1 MLSRAKAIGI
11 KDLLTS
17 VDKSTRS
24 GRSRE
29 RYRRITLTAVSSG
42 AARATSLLAMLVSVR
57 LIVNHFGAE
66 RYALWATITSTVTL
80 LVFADCG
87 IGNGLLN
94 AISESDGKNDQES
107 AISYV
112 STGLFV
118 LLAVALFAALCLWFS
133 YPFVPWARI
142 FNLTSPV
149 AIQEAGP
156 AAAIFILC
164 FLAQLPLGVV
174 QRIQS
179 GLQEGF
185 FTQMWSAAGNL
196 LGLLGLLAVIR
207 FHAGLPFL
215 VLAVA
220 GAPVLSGLLNAVTV
234 FGVQRPW
241 LRPRLD
247 HISCAAARRILHLGF
262 LFFIMQI
269 AGAVGYQTDNLIIA
283 QVLGATAVTQY
294 AVPFRLFAIIPA
306 VLSMVIMPL
315 WPAYAEASARGDVE
329 WVKATLRRSMLLG
342 LAVAIPANLLL
353 IGLGRP
359 IIRLWVGPQIVPSF
373 LLLVGLAT
381 WAVFCG
387 VSGPLAMFLNG
398 IGFIRVQAICGVL
411 MAVSNLGLSIYLTRH
426 IGVSGVIYGSI
437 VSQTVFIFIP
447 YFWYLPRL
455 LSEVG
460 SGVQT
465 VFADSQRPAFM
476 GVAADA
482 D

>member
-1 MLSRAKAIGI
+1 MLSRARAISI
-11 KDLLTS
+11 KDLLTAA
-17 VDKSTRS
+17 DKSTQS

-29 RYRRITLTAVSSG
+29 RHRRIALTAVSSG
-42 AARATSLLAMLVSVR
+42 AARATSLLTMLVSVR
-57 LIVNHFGAE
+57 LIMSHFGAE
-66 RYALWATITSTVTL
+66 RYALWATITSTVAL
-80 LVFADCG
+80 LVFADFG

-94 AISESDGKNDQES
+94 TISESDGKSDQEA

-112 STGLFV
+112 STGFFV
-118 LLAVALFAALCLWFS
+118 LLAVALFAAFSLWFS

-174 QRIQS
+174 QRIQL
-179 GLQEGF
+179 GYQEGF
-185 FTQMWSAAGNL
+185 FTQVWSAAGNL

-247 HISCAAARRILHLGF
+247 HISGAAAQRILHLGF
-262 LFFIMQI
+262 VFLIMQI

-315 WPAYAEASARGDVE
+315 WPAYAEAFARGDVE

-353 IGLGRP
+353 VALGRP
-359 IIRLWVGPQIVPSF
+359 IIRLWVGPQIAPSF

-381 WAVFCG
+381 WAILIG

-411 MAVSNLGLSIYLTRH
+411 MAVSNLAVSIYLTRH

-437 VSQTVFIFIP
+437 VSQIVFIFIP
-447 YFWYLPRL
+447 YFWYLRRL

-465 VFADSQRPAFM
+465 VFADSQRPSFM
-476 GVAADA
+476 GIAADA